1 MMNALDQGAN
11 PLFMNPNPDEAR
23 EFFARKSRAM
33 TDKRM
38 TEKEAVDRF
47 IPDGCYL
54 AIGGFGMED
63 AIKIIELLQ
72 SLWIKTAEYVNL
84 RPTATGSV
92 FWKGVAHFEITRSI
106 KILGEGIYIGCKKTF
121 RYSKGFFYNRLY
133 YNSLFGNFIMESGI
147 ERYPKFIF
155 YAKTKGF

>member
-1 MMNALDQGAN
+1 
-11 PLFMNPNPDEAR
+11 
-23 EFFARKSRAM
+23 
-33 TDKRM
+33 
-38 TEKEAVDRF
+38 
-47 IPDGCYL
+47 
-54 AIGGFGMED
+54 MED

-121 RYSKGFFYNRLY
+121 RYSKSFFYHRLY